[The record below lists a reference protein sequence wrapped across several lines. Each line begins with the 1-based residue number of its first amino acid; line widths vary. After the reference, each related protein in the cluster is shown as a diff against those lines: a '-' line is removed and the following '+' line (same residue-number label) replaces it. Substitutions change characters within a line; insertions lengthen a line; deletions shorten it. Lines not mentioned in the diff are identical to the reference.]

1 MKANKQSL
9 AALKAANKECK
20 TISGVCKI
28 IRAMW
33 RDGYKEAFA
42 QFGLTYA
49 HFEHAPNILDY
60 LQKNAEQ
67 RVYITTRKALK
78 DTDGKFVIRDGKRVY
93 TEVEE
98 EVSSWTPA
106 KLWRILDQ
114 SLI

>member
-1 MKANKQSL
+1 M
-9 AALKAANKECK
+9 AALKCANKECK

-33 RDGYKEAFA
+33 REGYKEAFA
-42 QFGLTYA
+42 PFGLSYA

-60 LQKNAEQ
+60 CQKNAEG
-67 RVYITTRKALK
+67 RVYLAAKKALK
-78 DTDGKFVIRDGKRVY
+78 DTDGDFVMRDGKRVY
-93 TEVEE
+93 IEVEE

-114 SLI
+114 SHLTSL